1 MRRAPVCVAFLIH
14 VLLGT
19 LFLGAETIPVSV
31 ESGVEISWQ
40 SSKEFE
46 YQVQYA
52 GSDAGAP
59 WEDLGPRV
67 AGNNA
72 RRSVLDPAT
81 GLERRYRV
89 LQMRPGFVP
98 ASSVLANGSF
108 EEGNESFVD
117 DWTGAASHSPARSKE
132 EAHSGSFSMHCKLV
146 NVGAAPQEGVLA
158 QSVGAG
164 GKKIKGGAS
173 YDLSFWTKN
182 ISVGPSYIQQYHL
195 DWLGESGEVLASR
208 NFVPFQA
215 KAGGWKKTS
224 VPGLRAPD
232 GAVDALIKFR
242 FVTGAVA
249 NGHGEVYLDDVAF
262 ETGDV
267 DPATQPRFVKVVTN
281 PTSRISWPTRKNWIY
296 LPFETV
302 IDASGVRSS
311 LKPAI
316 TGDGTTAG
324 FKVSAAIAAEFEA
337 LRGSRISLLSPG
349 DLSVTQSRK
358 GQLTLEWKEVE
369 GKKVTYRILHGTD
382 GGLLSRSVDTG
393 RVTMGNIKEVKAGE
407 THYIA
412 VLIVD
417 AGSQ

>member
-1 MRRAPVCVAFLIH
+1 MKFPPISILLIIQALFAAIAFSDE
-14 VLLGT
+14 V
-19 LFLGAETIPVSV
+19 IPVSI
-31 ESGVEISWQ
+31 ESGAEVSWQ
-40 SSKEFE
+40 SARGFE

-52 GSDAGAP
+52 GAEGRDT
-59 WEDLGPRV
+59 WEDLGPRLP
-67 AGNNA
+67 GNDA
-72 RRSVLDPAT
+72 RRSVLDPGT
-81 GLERRYRV
+81 GVERSYRV

-132 EAHSGSFSMHCKLV
+132 EAHSGSFSMHCKLA
-146 NVGAAPQEGVLA
+146 NVGTAPQEGVLA
-158 QSVGAG
+158 QSVGVG
-164 GKKIKGGAS
+164 GKKIKGGSS

-182 ISVGPSYIQQYHL
+182 INVGPSYIQQYHL

-215 KAGGWKKTS
+215 KTGAWEKTS

-267 DPATQPRFVKVVTN
+267 DPASQPRSVKVVTN
-281 PTSRISWPTRKNWIY
+281 PTSRISWPTKKNWIY

-302 IDASGVRSS
+302 IDASGGRSS

-324 FKVSAAIAAEFEA
+324 FKVSAAIAAEFKA
-337 LRGSRISLLSPG
+337 LRGFRISLLSPG
-349 DLSVTQSRK
+349 DLSVTQPRK
-358 GQLTLEWKEVE
+358 GQLSLEWKEVE
-369 GKKVTYRILHGTD
+369 GKKVTYRILHGASP
-382 GGLLSRSVDTG
+382 GLLSRSVDTG
-393 RVTMGNIKEVKAGE
+393 RVTMGDIKEVKAGE
-407 THYIA
+407 THYLA
-412 VLIVD
+412 VLVVD